1 MNIIHHNFKLTRK
14 YRNDKLVAAV
24 DCTFESFFSKPL
36 RVSIAFKE
44 RRREITIYNDWIHW
58 HLNNHAVKCPPTLK
72 NASHKKIPLLSKHSC
87 VVEMNAVFLTS
98 KSTRGQRFA
107 K

>member
-1 MNIIHHNFKLTRK
+1 MALEHVLTRK

-44 RRREITIYNDWIHW
+44 RGREIPVII
-58 HLNNHAVKCPPTLK
+58 K
-72 NASHKKIPLLSKHSC
+72 
-87 VVEMNAVFLTS
+87 
-98 KSTRGQRFA
+98 
-107 K
+107 

>member
-1 MNIIHHNFKLTRK
+1 MNVIHHNFKLTRK
-14 YRNDKLVAAV
+14 YRKDKLVAAV

-58 HLNNHAVKCPPTLK
+58 HLNNHAIKCPPTLK
-72 NASHKKIPLLSKHSC
+72 NASHKKD
-87 VVEMNAVFLTS
+87 TS
-98 KSTRGQRFA
+98 LK
-107 K
+107 